1 MPKIHDTRS
10 QPVAGKVVG
19 KVVAF
24 SDQGN
29 LITDISGEQLEHAPR
44 DERLVVRCDEHETN
58 CLFDAGHQQPAA
70 TLIALISSRGQLEL
84 EIVGDSA
91 KLMLGVPLGEMVEV
105 RW

>member
-1 MPKIHDTRS
+1 M
-10 QPVAGKVVG
+10 AGRIVG

-29 LITDISGEQLEHAPR
+29 LVTDISSDQLEHAPR
-44 DERLVVRCDEHETN
+44 DERLMVRCDEHETN
-58 CLFDAGHQQPAA
+58 CLFENGHQQPAA
-70 TLIALISSRGQLEL
+70 TLIALLNAKGNLEL

-91 KLMLGVPLGEMVEV
+91 KLMLGVPVGEAVEV